1 MENYDITDYAKNTEN
16 KIYTIN
22 DGEFFDAVVVG
33 GGHAG
38 CEAALALARTN
49 QKTLLINLIRDNLA
63 FLPCNPSIGGT
74 AKGHIVCEVDALGGE
89 MGKQADK
96 NTIQLRMLNLGKGPA
111 VQSLRAQIDKTGYHR
126 SMQKVLENQENLS
139 IYDGECTEIVVENG
153 ELKAVKTADGKTFNT
168 RAVVLTTGV
177 YLNSRTITGDIIKSS
192 GPSGFPYAKSL
203 TSSLEKIGFDIRR
216 FKTGTPPR
224 VDGDTIDYSH
234 FIVQKGDTNI
244 QTFSFLTKKAN
255 KNVRVCWLGYTSDET
270 KRIIMENLDKAPVY
284 SGVIKGLG
292 PRYCPSIESKFVR
305 FADKDRHQIFLEPET
320 LDDNTI
326 YIQGMS
332 TSMPMDIQHKMVES
346 IEGMEHT
353 KILKYAYAIEYDC
366 IDPLNLFPTLEFKKV
381 KGIFCAGQIN
391 GTSGYEEAA
400 GQGILAGINASLYL
414 RGKEQIILKRDESY
428 IGVLVDDLTTKGTNE
443 PYRMMT
449 SRAEYRLILRQDN
462 ADQRLTE
469 IGRKVG
475 LVDDERYKRY
485 QKKMQKINKL
495 KLELKKMIQP
505 SSELKN
511 YLESIGEKNAEYGL
525 SIENLLKRPAVNFAD
540 ANKKLKLVKGYSREV
555 LNEVEIETKY
565 SGYISRQQD
574 QILAERKL
582 EERQIPADMD
592 YSKLEGLRLEAR
604 EKLSQIR
611 PLTIGMAS
619 RISGV
624 SPADITV
631 LLLYLP
637 NGKNGA

>member
-1 MENYDITDYAKNTEN
+1 MKNQEYDITDYAKNIEN
-16 KIYTIN
+16 KEYIIN
-22 DGEFFDAVVVG
+22 DGDSFDAVIVG
-33 GGHAG
+33 AGHAG
-38 CEAALALARTN
+38 CEAALTLARTG
-49 QKTLLINLIRDNLA
+49 QKTLVINLVRDNIA

-96 NTIQLRMLNLGKGPA
+96 NTIQLRMLNMGKGPA

-126 SMQKVLENQENLS
+126 SMQSVLENQKNLY
-139 IYDGECTEIVVENG
+139 IYDGECTEIIAPNG
-153 ELKAVKTADGKTFNT
+153 KLEAVKTADGKTFKT
-168 RAVVLTTGV
+168 RAVVITTGV
-177 YLNSRTITGDIIKSS
+177 YLNARTITGEIIKKS
-192 GPSGFPYAKSL
+192 GPSGFPYSKGL
-203 TSSLEKIGFDIRR
+203 TSSLEKLGFDIRR

-224 VDGDTIDYSH
+224 VDGDTIDYSK
-234 FIVQKGDTNI
+234 FTEQKGDTNI

-255 KNVRVCWLGYTSDET
+255 KNIRSCWLGYTSPET
-270 KRIIMENLDKAPVY
+270 KKIIMDNLDKAPMF
-284 SGVIKGLG
+284 SGVITGLG

-320 LDDNTI
+320 VDDNTI

-346 IEGMEHT
+346 VEGMEHT

-366 IDPLNLFPTLEFKKV
+366 IDPLNLFPTLEFKKI

-414 RGKEQIILKRDESY
+414 RGKEQIILKRNESY

-469 IGRKVG
+469 IGRSVG
-475 LVDDERYKRY
+475 LVDDERYKKFKR
-485 QKKMQKINKL
+485 KMKQISKL
-495 KLELKKMIQP
+495 KNEIKRTIPP
-505 SSELKN
+505 SKELKN
-511 YLESIGEKNAEYGL
+511 FLESLGEKNADKGL
-525 SIENLLKRPAVNFAD
+525 TIENLLKRPAVKFYE

-555 LNEVEIETKY
+555 LNEVEIDIKY
-565 SGYISRQQD
+565 SGYIERQQM
-574 QILAERKL
+574 QIDSDRKL
-582 EERQIPADMD
+582 EEKQIPADLD
-592 YSKLEGLRLEAR
+592 YSSLAGLRLEAR
-604 EKLSQIR
+604 EKLNQIK
-611 PLTIGMAS
+611 PLTVGMAS

-631 LLLYLP
+631 LLMYL
-637 NGKNGA
+637 K

>member
-1 MENYDITDYAKNTEN
+1 MASQEYDITDYEKNIEN
-16 KIYTIN
+16 KVYDIN
-22 DGEFFDAVVVG
+22 DGDIFDAVVVG

-38 CEAALALARTN
+38 CEACLALARTN
-49 QKTLLINLIRDNLA
+49 QKTLLINLVRDNIA

-89 MGKQADK
+89 MGKQADA
-96 NTIQLRMLNLGKGPA
+96 NTIQLRMLNMGKGPA

-126 SMQKVLENQENLS
+126 SMQKALEMQENLY
-139 IYDGECTEIVVENG
+139 IYDGECTELIVENNVFKG
-153 ELKAVKTADGKTFNT
+153 VKTADGKTFLA

-177 YLNSRTITGDIIKSS
+177 YLNARTITGEIIKAS
-192 GPSGFPYAKSL
+192 GPSGFPYAKGLTKSL
-203 TSSLEKIGFDIRR
+203 AEIGFDIRR

-224 VDGDTIDYSH
+224 VDGDTIDYSK
-234 FIVQKGDTNI
+234 FIRQDGDKNI
-244 QTFSFLTKKAN
+244 QTFSFLTKKAKPN
-255 KNVRVCWLGYTSDET
+255 IRCCWLGYTSEET
-270 KRIIMENLDKAPVY
+270 KNIIMNNLDKAPMY
-284 SGVIKGLG
+284 SGVITGEG

-305 FADKDRHQIFLEPET
+305 FSDKDRHQIFLEPET
-320 LDDNTI
+320 LADNTI

-332 TSMPMDIQHKMVES
+332 TSMPMDIQHKMVAS

-366 IDPLNLFPTLEFKKV
+366 IDPLNLYPTLEFKKV

-414 RGKEQIILKRDESY
+414 RNQEQIILKRNESY

-469 IGRKVG
+469 IGRKAG
-475 LVDDERYKRY
+475 LVDDERYKVFK
-485 QKKMQKINKL
+485 KKMKQIEKL
-495 KLELKKMIQP
+495 KLEIKKTVP
-505 SSELKN
+505 NSKELEN
-511 YLESIGEKNAEYGL
+511 YLTSINEKMPNQATSL
-525 SIENLLKRPAVNFAD
+525 ENLLKRPAFDFAK
-540 ANKKLKLVKGYSREV
+540 ANKVLKLVKGYPKAV
-555 LNEVEIETKY
+555 LQAVEIDTKY
-565 SGYISRQQD
+565 SGYIGMQQE
-574 QILAERKL
+574 QIDKDRKL
-582 EERQIPADMD
+582 EEKKIPEDFD
-592 YSKLEGLRLEAR
+592 FNSLSGLRLEAR
-604 EKLSQIR
+604 EKLSKIK
-611 PLTIGMAS
+611 PLTVGMAS

-624 SPADITV
+624 NPADITV
-631 LLLYLP
+631 LLMYL
-637 NGKNGA
+637 K

>member
-1 MENYDITDYAKNTEN
+1 MTNQNYDITDYAKNIEN
-16 KIYTIN
+16 KEYSLSS
-22 DGEFFDAVVVG
+22 GESFDAVVVG

-38 CEAALALARTN
+38 CEACLALARTG
-49 QKTLLINLIRDNLA
+49 QKTLLINLIRDNIA

-96 NTIQLRMLNLGKGPA
+96 NTIQLRMLNMGKGPA

-126 SMQKVLENQENLS
+126 SMQKVLESQENLY
-139 IYDGECTEIVVENG
+139 IYDGECTEIVTENG
-153 ELKAVKTADGKTFNT
+153 ELKAVKTADGKTFYT

-177 YLNSRTITGDIIKSS
+177 YLDSRTITGEIIKDS
-192 GPSGFPYAKSL
+192 GPSGFPNAKGLTKSL
-203 TSSLEKIGFDIRR
+203 ESIGFDIRR

-224 VDGDTIDYSH
+224 VDGDTIDYSK
-234 FIVQKGDTNI
+234 FTEQVGDENI
-244 QTFSFLTKKAN
+244 QTFSFLTEKAN
-255 KNVRVCWLGYTSDET
+255 PNIRSCWLGYTSEET
-270 KRIIMENLDKAPVY
+270 KKIIMNNLDKAPMY

-346 IEGMEHT
+346 IEGMEKT

-414 RGKEQIILKRDESY
+414 RGKEQIILKRNESY

-449 SRAEYRLILRQDN
+449 SRAEFRLILRQDN

-469 IGRKVG
+469 IGRKAG
-475 LVDDERYKRY
+475 LVDDFRYNKF
-485 QKKMQKINKL
+485 KEKMQKIE
-495 KLELKKMIQP
+495 ELKQKILKTIKP
-505 SSELKN
+505 SEQLKQ
-511 YLESIGEKNAEYGL
+511 YLNSIGEKYPEQGTTIA
-525 SIENLLKRPAVNFAD
+525 NLLKRPSVKFYDLNNALSLFEGFTKAELD
-540 ANKKLKLVKGYSREV
+540 A
-555 LNEVEIETKY
+555 VEIDTKY
-565 SGYISRQQD
+565 SGYIERQYE
-574 QILAERKL
+574 QIKQEQKL
-582 EERQIPADMD
+582 EEKKIPADFS
-592 YSKLEGLRLEAR
+592 YKSLEGLRLEAR
-604 EKLSQIR
+604 EKLEAIR
-611 PLTIGMAS
+611 PLTVGMAS

-624 SPADITV
+624 NPADITV
-631 LLLYLP
+631 LLMYL
-637 NGKNGA
+637 K

>member
-1 MENYDITDYAKNTEN
+1 MEEKIYDITDYEKNTEN
-16 KIYTIN
+16 KTYSIS
-22 DGEFFDAVVVG
+22 DGEKFDAVVVG
-33 GGHAG
+33 AGHAG
-38 CEAALALARTN
+38 CEACLALARTG
-49 QKTLLINLIRDNLA
+49 QKTLIINLVRDNIA

-89 MGKQADK
+89 MGVQADK
-96 NTIQLRMLNLGKGPA
+96 NTIQLRMLNMGKGPA

-126 SMQKVLENQENLS
+126 SMQKVLENQENLY
-139 IYDGECTEIVVENG
+139 IYDGECSEIVVENG
-153 ELKAVKTADGKTFNT
+153 ELKAVKTSDGKTFFT

-177 YLNSRTITGDIIKSS
+177 YLCSRTITGEIIKDS
-192 GPSGFPYAKSL
+192 GPSGFPYSSNLSKSL
-203 TSSLEKIGFDIRR
+203 KDIGFDMRR

-224 VDGDTIDYSH
+224 IDGDTVDYSK
-234 FIVQKGDTNI
+234 FVEQKGDTNI

-255 KNVRVCWLGYTSDET
+255 KNIRSCWLGYTSLKT
-270 KRIIMENLDKAPVY
+270 KEIVMGNIDKAPVY

-305 FADKDRHQIFLEPET
+305 FSDKDRHQIFLEPET
-320 LDDNTI
+320 LDDNTL
-326 YIQGMS
+326 YVQGLS
-332 TSMPMDIQHKMVES
+332 TSMPMNIQHQMVES
-346 IEGMEHT
+346 IEGMEKT

-366 IDPLNLFPTLEFKKV
+366 INPLNLYPTLEFKKV

-414 RGKEQIILKRDESY
+414 RGKEQLILKRNESY

-475 LVDDERYKRY
+475 LVTDERYKHFTH
-485 QKKMQKINKL
+485 KMKQIEKL
-495 KLELKKMIQP
+495 KQEIKKTTPLTDELKAYF
-505 SSELKN
+505 E
-511 YLESIGEKNAEYGL
+511 EIGEKVPVQATSL
-525 SIENLLKRPAVNFAD
+525 ENLLKRPAFGFVE

-555 LNEVEIETKY
+555 LTAVDIETKY
-565 SGYISRQQD
+565 YGYLSRQRE
-574 QILAERKL
+574 QIEKERKF
-582 EERQIPADMD
+582 EEKRIPADLD

-604 EKLSQIR
+604 EKLNEIK

-624 SPADITV
+624 NPADITV
-631 LLLYLP
+631 LLMYL
-637 NGKNGA
+637 K

>member
-1 MENYDITDYAKNTEN
+1 MKNQEYDITDYAKNIEN
-16 KIYTIN
+16 KEYIIN
-22 DGEFFDAVVVG
+22 DGDSFDAVIVG
-33 GGHAG
+33 AGHAG
-38 CEAALALARTN
+38 CEAALALARTG
-49 QKTLLINLIRDNLA
+49 QKTLVINLVRDNIA

-96 NTIQLRMLNLGKGPA
+96 NTIQLRMLNMGKGPA

-126 SMQKVLENQENLS
+126 SMQSVLENQKNLY
-139 IYDGECTEIVVENG
+139 IYDGECTEIIAPNG
-153 ELKAVKTADGKTFNT
+153 KLEAVKTADGKTFKT
-168 RAVVLTTGV
+168 RAIVITTGV
-177 YLNSRTITGDIIKSS
+177 YLNARTITGEIIKKS
-192 GPSGFPYAKSL
+192 GPSGFPYSKGL
-203 TSSLEKIGFDIRR
+203 TSSLEKLGFDIRR

-224 VDGDTIDYSH
+224 VDGDTIDYSK
-234 FIVQKGDTNI
+234 FTEQKGDTNI

-255 KNVRVCWLGYTSDET
+255 KNIRSCWLGYTSPET
-270 KRIIMENLDKAPVY
+270 KKIIMDNLDKAPMF
-284 SGVIKGLG
+284 SGVITGLG

-320 LDDNTI
+320 VDDNTI

-346 IEGMEHT
+346 VEGMEHT

-366 IDPLNLFPTLEFKKV
+366 IDPLNLFPTLEFKKI

-414 RGKEQIILKRDESY
+414 RGKEQIILKRNESY

-469 IGRKVG
+469 IGRSVG
-475 LVDDERYKRY
+475 LVDDERYKKFKR
-485 QKKMQKINKL
+485 KMKQISKL
-495 KLELKKMIQP
+495 KNEIKRTIPP
-505 SSELKN
+505 SKELKN
-511 YLESIGEKNAEYGL
+511 YLESLGEKNADKGL
-525 SIENLLKRPAVNFAD
+525 TIENLLKRPPVKFYE
-540 ANKKLKLVKGYSREV
+540 ANKKLKLVKDYSREV
-555 LNEVEIETKY
+555 LNEVEIDTKY
-565 SGYISRQQD
+565 SGYIERQQM
-574 QILAERKL
+574 QIDSDRKL
-582 EERQIPADMD
+582 EEKQIPADLD
-592 YSKLEGLRLEAR
+592 YSSLAGLRLEAR
-604 EKLSQIR
+604 EKLNQIK
-611 PLTIGMAS
+611 PLTVGMAS

-631 LLLYLP
+631 LLMYL
-637 NGKNGA
+637 K

>member
-1 MENYDITDYAKNTEN
+1 MHNQNYDITDYEKNIEN
-16 KIYTIN
+16 KVYDIK
-22 DGEFFDAVVVG
+22 DGDVFDAIVVG
-33 GGHAG
+33 AGHAG
-38 CEAALALARTN
+38 CEACLALARTG
-49 QKTLLINLIRDNLA
+49 QKTLIINLVRDNIA

-89 MGKQADK
+89 MGIQADK
-96 NTIQLRMLNLGKGPA
+96 NTIQLRMLNMGKGPA

-126 SMQKVLENQENLS
+126 GMQKVLEEQEGLS
-139 IYDGECTEIVVENG
+139 IYDGECTEILVKDG
-153 ELKAVKTADGKTFNT
+153 KLKGVKTADGKTFFAK
-168 RAVVLTTGV
+168 AVVLTTGV
-177 YLNSRTITGDIIKSS
+177 YLDSRTITGEIINAS
-192 GPSGFPYAKSL
+192 GPSGFPYAKGLTDSL
-203 TSSLEKIGFDIRR
+203 RNIGFDIRR

-224 VDGDTIDYSH
+224 VDGDTIDYSK
-234 FIVQKGDTNI
+234 FTEQKGDTNI

-255 KNVRVCWLGYTSDET
+255 PNIRSCWLGYTSKET
-270 KRIIMENLDKAPVY
+270 KDLIMNNLDKAPMY
-284 SGVIKGLG
+284 SGVITGEG

-305 FADKDRHQIFLEPET
+305 FNDKDRHQIFLEPET

-346 IEGMEHT
+346 VEGMEHT

-366 IDPLNLFPTLEFKKV
+366 IDPLNLYPTLEFKKV

-414 RGKEQIILKRDESY
+414 QGKEQIILKRNESY

-449 SRAEYRLILRQDN
+449 SRAEFRLILRQDN

-469 IGRKVG
+469 IGRQVG
-475 LVDDERYKRY
+475 LVDDNRYKKFK
-485 QKKMQKINKL
+485 QKMKKIEKL
-495 KLELKKMIQP
+495 KAEIKKSTPITPELKA
-505 SSELKN
+505 
-511 YLESIGEKNAEYGL
+511 YLEEIGEKVPSGSI
-525 SIENLLKRPAVNFAD
+525 SIESLVKRPPFGLVE
-540 ANKKLKLVKGYSREV
+540 ANKKAKLVKGFARDI
-555 LNEVEIETKY
+555 LTAVEIDTKY
-565 SGYISRQQD
+565 AGYLSRQIE
-574 QILAERKL
+574 QIERERKL
-582 EERQIPADMD
+582 EEKKIPEGLDFM
-592 YSKLEGLRLEAR
+592 KLEGLRLEAR
-604 EKLSQIR
+604 EKLAKIK
-611 PLTIGMAS
+611 PLTVGMAS

-631 LLLYLP
+631 LLLYL
-637 NGKNGA
+637 K

>member
-1 MENYDITDYAKNTEN
+1 MKNQEYDITDYAKNIEN
-16 KIYTIN
+16 KEYIIN
-22 DGEFFDAVVVG
+22 DGDSFDAVIVG
-33 GGHAG
+33 AGHAG
-38 CEAALALARTN
+38 CEAALALARTG
-49 QKTLLINLIRDNLA
+49 QKTLVINLVRDNIA

-96 NTIQLRMLNLGKGPA
+96 NTIQLRMLNMGKGPA

-126 SMQKVLENQENLS
+126 SMQSVLENQKNLY
-139 IYDGECTEIVVENG
+139 IYDGECTEIIAPNG
-153 ELKAVKTADGKTFNT
+153 KLEAVKTADGKTFKT
-168 RAVVLTTGV
+168 RAVVITTGV
-177 YLNSRTITGDIIKSS
+177 YLNARTITGEIIKKS
-192 GPSGFPYAKSL
+192 GPSGFPYSKGL
-203 TSSLEKIGFDIRR
+203 TSSLEKLGFDIRR

-224 VDGDTIDYSH
+224 VDGDTIDYSK
-234 FIVQKGDTNI
+234 FTEQKGDTNI

-255 KNVRVCWLGYTSDET
+255 KNIRSCWLGYTSPET
-270 KRIIMENLDKAPVY
+270 KKIIMDNLDKAPMF
-284 SGVIKGLG
+284 SGVITGLG

-320 LDDNTI
+320 VDDNTI

-346 IEGMEHT
+346 VEGMEHT

-366 IDPLNLFPTLEFKKV
+366 IDPLNLFPTLEFKKI

-414 RGKEQIILKRDESY
+414 RGKEQIILKRNESY

-469 IGRKVG
+469 IGRSVG
-475 LVDDERYKRY
+475 LVDDERYKKFKR
-485 QKKMQKINKL
+485 KMKQISKL
-495 KLELKKMIQP
+495 KNEIKRTIPP
-505 SSELKN
+505 SKELKN
-511 YLESIGEKNAEYGL
+511 FLESLGEKNADKGL
-525 SIENLLKRPAVNFAD
+525 TIENLLKRPAVKFYE

-555 LNEVEIETKY
+555 LNEVEIDTKY
-565 SGYISRQQD
+565 SGYIERQQM
-574 QILAERKL
+574 QIDSDRKL
-582 EERQIPADMD
+582 EEKQIPADLD
-592 YSKLEGLRLEAR
+592 YSSLAGLRLEAR
-604 EKLSQIR
+604 EKLNQIK
-611 PLTIGMAS
+611 PLTVGMAS

-631 LLLYLP
+631 LLMYL
-637 NGKNGA
+637 K

>member
-1 MENYDITDYAKNTEN
+1 MTNQNYDITDYAKNIEN
-16 KIYTIN
+16 KEYSLSS
-22 DGEFFDAVVVG
+22 GESFDAVVVG

-38 CEAALALARTN
+38 CEACLALARTG
-49 QKTLLINLIRDNLA
+49 QKTLLINLIRDNIA

-96 NTIQLRMLNLGKGPA
+96 NTIQLRMLNMGKGPA

-126 SMQKVLENQENLS
+126 SMQKVLESQENLY
-139 IYDGECTEIVVENG
+139 IYDGECTEIVTENG
-153 ELKAVKTADGKTFNT
+153 ELKAVKTADGKTFYT

-177 YLNSRTITGDIIKSS
+177 YLDSRTITGEIIKDS
-192 GPSGFPYAKSL
+192 GPSGFPNAKGLTKSL
-203 TSSLEKIGFDIRR
+203 ESIGFDIRR

-224 VDGDTIDYSH
+224 VDGDTIDYSK
-234 FIVQKGDTNI
+234 FTEQVGDENI
-244 QTFSFLTKKAN
+244 QTFSFLTEKAN
-255 KNVRVCWLGYTSDET
+255 PNIRSCWLGYTSEET
-270 KRIIMENLDKAPVY
+270 KKIIMNNLDKAPMY

-346 IEGMEHT
+346 IEGMEKT

-414 RGKEQIILKRDESY
+414 RGKEQIILKRNESY

-449 SRAEYRLILRQDN
+449 SRAEFRLILRQDN

-469 IGRKVG
+469 IGRKAG
-475 LVDDERYKRY
+475 LVDDFRYNKF
-485 QKKMQKINKL
+485 KEKMQKIE
-495 KLELKKMIQP
+495 ELKQKISKTIKP
-505 SSELKN
+505 SEQLKQ
-511 YLESIGEKNAEYGL
+511 YLESIGEKYPEQGTTIA
-525 SIENLLKRPAVNFAD
+525 NLLKRPSAKFYDLNNALSLFEGYTKAELD
-540 ANKKLKLVKGYSREV
+540 A
-555 LNEVEIETKY
+555 VEIDTKY
-565 SGYISRQQD
+565 SGYIERQYE
-574 QILAERKL
+574 QIKQEQKL
-582 EERQIPADMD
+582 EEKKIPADFS
-592 YSKLEGLRLEAR
+592 YKSLEGLRLEAR
-604 EKLSQIR
+604 EKLEAIR
-611 PLTIGMAS
+611 PLTVGMAS

-624 SPADITV
+624 NPADITV
-631 LLLYLP
+631 LLMYL
-637 NGKNGA
+637 K

>member
-1 MENYDITDYAKNTEN
+1 MENKNYDITDYEKNIEN
-16 KIYTIN
+16 KEYSFEEN
-22 DGEFFDAVVVG
+22 ESFDAVVVG

-38 CEAALALARTN
+38 CEACLALARMGH
-49 QKTLLINLIRDNLA
+49 KTLLINLVRDNIA

-89 MGKQADK
+89 MGIQADAH
-96 NTIQLRMLNLGKGPA
+96 TIQLRMLNMGKGPA

-126 SMQKVLENQENLS
+126 GMQKALENQENLK
-139 IYDGECTEIVVENG
+139 IYDGECTEILAENG
-153 ELKAVKTADGKTFNT
+153 ELKGVKTADGKTFFA
-168 RAVVLTTGV
+168 RAIVLTTGV
-177 YLNSRTITGDIIKSS
+177 YLDSRTITGEIIKDA
-192 GPSGFPYAKSL
+192 GPSGFPNAKGLTKSL
-203 TSSLEKIGFDIRR
+203 AELGFDIRR

-224 VDGDTIDYSH
+224 VDGDTIDYTK
-234 FIVQKGDTNI
+234 FTEQVGDTNI

-255 KNVRVCWLGYTSDET
+255 PNIRSCWLGYTSDET
-270 KRIIMENLDKAPVY
+270 KRIIMSNLDKAPMY
-284 SGVIKGLG
+284 SGVITGEG

-305 FADKDRHQIFLEPET
+305 FSDKDRHQIFLEPET

-332 TSMPMDIQHKMVES
+332 TSMPMDIQHQMVES
-346 IEGMEHT
+346 IEGMEKT

-366 IDPLNLFPTLEFKKV
+366 IDPLNLYPTLEFKKM

-400 GQGILAGINASLYL
+400 GQGILAGINASQYL
-414 RGKEQIILKRDESY
+414 KGKEQLILRRDQSY

-469 IGRKVG
+469 IGRQVG
-475 LVDDERYKRY
+475 LVTDERYNKF
-485 QKKMQKINKL
+485 KEKMQKMQEIKQKIGKIIKPSPKL
-495 KLELKKMIQP
+495 REF
-505 SSELKN
+505 
-511 YLESIGEKNAEYGL
+511 LESIGEKYPEQGSTL
-525 SIENLLKRPAVNFAD
+525 ENLIKRPAVKFYDLNNSLNIFE
-540 ANKKLKLVKGYSREV
+540 GYSKDVIDAVEV
-555 LNEVEIETKY
+555 DVKY
-565 SGYISRQQD
+565 SGYISRQYD
-574 QILAERKL
+574 QVEQERKL
-582 EERQIPADMD
+582 EERRIPADMD

-604 EKLSQIR
+604 EKLEKIK
-611 PLTIGMAS
+611 PLTVGMAS

-624 SPADITV
+624 NPADITV
-631 LLLYLP
+631 LLMYL
-637 NGKNGA
+637 K

>member
-1 MENYDITDYAKNTEN
+1 MKTQDYDITDYEKNIEN
-16 KIYTIN
+16 KEYAIS
-22 DGEFFDAVVVG
+22 DGESFDAVVVG
-33 GGHAG
+33 AGHAG
-38 CEAALALARTN
+38 CEACLALARTG
-49 QKTLLINLIRDNLA
+49 QKTLIINLVRDNIA

-74 AKGHIVCEVDALGGE
+74 AKGHIVCEVDALGGQ
-89 MGKQADK
+89 MGIEADK
-96 NTIQLRMLNLGKGPA
+96 NTIQLRMLNMGKGPA

-126 SMQKVLENQENLS
+126 SMQKTLENQENLY

-153 ELKAVKTADGKTFNT
+153 ELKAVKTADGKTFFT
-168 RAVVLTTGV
+168 KAVVLTTGV
-177 YLNSRTITGDIIKSS
+177 YLNARTITGEIIKDS
-192 GPSGFPYAKSL
+192 GPSGFPYAKGLTKSL
-203 TSSLEKIGFDIRR
+203 IDIGFDVLR

-224 VDGDTIDYSH
+224 VDGDTIDYSK
-234 FIVQKGDTNI
+234 FTEQKGDNNI

-255 KNVRVCWLGYTSDET
+255 KNIRSCWLGYTSPET
-270 KRIIMENLDKAPVY
+270 KDIIMNNLDKAPMY
-284 SGVIKGLG
+284 SGVITGEG

-305 FADKDRHQIFLEPET
+305 FSDKDRHQIFLEPET

-332 TSMPMDIQHKMVES
+332 TSMPMDIQHKMVAS
-346 IEGMEHT
+346 VEGMEKT

-414 RGKEQIILKRDESY
+414 QGKEQIILKRNEAY

-449 SRAEYRLILRQDN
+449 SRAEFRLILRQDN

-475 LVDDERYKRY
+475 LVDDKRY
-485 QKKMQKINKL
+485 NKFKRKMKNIEKLKAEIKKMVRPTE
-495 KLELKKMIQP
+495 ELKAF
-505 SSELKN
+505 
-511 YLESIGEKNAEYGL
+511 LESVNEKFPLQGS
-525 SIENLLKRPAVNFAD
+525 SIENLIKRPAVSLVEL
-540 ANKKLKLVKGYSREV
+540 NKKLKLVKGYSREV
-555 LNEVEIETKY
+555 LTAVDIDTKY
-565 SGYISRQQD
+565 SGYLARQQE
-574 QILAERKL
+574 QIDAAKKV
-582 EERQIPADMD
+582 EEKKIPADLD
-592 YSKLEGLRLEAR
+592 YSKLAGLRLEAR
-604 EKLSQIR
+604 EKLEKIK
-611 PLTIGMAS
+611 PLTVGMAS

-631 LLLYLP
+631 LLMYL
-637 NGKNGA
+637 K

>member
-1 MENYDITDYAKNTEN
+1 MTQQKYDITDYAKNIAN
-16 KIYTIN
+16 KEYQIN
-22 DGEFFDAVVVG
+22 DGDSFDAVIVG
-33 GGHAG
+33 AGHAG
-38 CEAALALARTN
+38 CEAALALARTG
-49 QKTLLINLIRDNLA
+49 QKTLVINLVRDNIA

-74 AKGHIVCEVDALGGE
+74 AKGHIVCEIDALGGE

-96 NTIQLRMLNLGKGPA
+96 NTIQLRMLNMGKGPA

-126 SMQKVLENQENLS
+126 SMQSVLENQENLY
-139 IYDGECTEIVVENG
+139 IYDGECTEIVVENNR
-153 ELKAVKTADGKTFNT
+153 LKAVKTSDGKTFNT
-168 RAVVLTTGV
+168 RAVVITTGV
-177 YLNSRTITGDIIKSS
+177 YLNARTITGEIINAS
-192 GPSGFPYAKSL
+192 GPSGFPYSKDL
-203 TSSLEKIGFDIRR
+203 TKSLEKIGFDIRR

-224 VDGDTIDYSH
+224 VDGDTIDYSK
-234 FIVQKGDTNI
+234 FTEQKGDTNI

-255 KNVRVCWLGYTSDET
+255 KNIRSCWLGYTSPET
-270 KRIIMENLDKAPVY
+270 KKIIMENLDKAPMF
-284 SGVIKGLG
+284 SGVITGLG

-320 LDDNTI
+320 VDDNTI

-346 IEGMEHT
+346 VEGMEHT

-414 RGKEQIILKRDESY
+414 RGKEQIILKRNESY

-469 IGRKVG
+469 IGRNVG
-475 LVDDERYKRY
+475 LVDDERYKKFKR
-485 QKKMQKINKL
+485 KMKQIAKL
-495 KLELKKMIQP
+495 KNEIKRTIPPSKELK
-505 SSELKN
+505 SF
-511 YLESIGEKNAEYGL
+511 LESLGEKNADKGL
-525 SIENLLKRPAVNFAD
+525 TIENLLKRPAVKFYD
-540 ANKKLKLVKGYSREV
+540 ANKKLKLVKGYSPEV
-555 LNEVEIETKY
+555 LNEVEIDTKY
-565 SGYISRQQD
+565 SGYIERQQM
-574 QILAERKL
+574 QIDSDRKL
-582 EERQIPADMD
+582 EEKQIPADFD
-592 YSKLEGLRLEAR
+592 YSSLAGLRLEAR
-604 EKLSQIR
+604 EKLNQIK
-611 PLTIGMAS
+611 PLTVGMAS

-631 LLLYLP
+631 LLMYL
-637 NGKNGA
+637 K